1 MMQSPAKILLR
12 YISVLMIF
20 VSINQNIAKADA
32 ITDIVQVISTL
43 TCETEGIGNLLTGP
57 FTHTCIQEAFSTMVV
72 GSLVS
77 PGIYPAMM
85 LRLRI
90 DDDNVKPGNC
100 LRRNRADPARP
111 SLTFGMCSNLRLV
124 AYRAQMIAQFTASL
138 GSGAPSLDSLASMVD
153 SANYT
158 EVFRDKHD
166 GDSGWFYDV
175 PLGPGISVFPW
186 QVMVHGDRICVEI
199 MSLSGWMSVG
209 CKYIAEPYPRSIYGS
224 FFNNESYSGTDVYI
238 PPEMAEYLSCA
249 TSGGCAYRAAAASH
263 AAISISATI
272 MQCVSEMLTKLLI
285 SQQVCNINSVNATHN
300 INRVDSA
307 FYQFQVNMHRTVMAL
322 LTLYVMFIG
331 FKILLSGEELPKTG
345 ELIMYVMKLILVIY
359 FSVGININ
367 GGEARFDGM
376 TRWIFPLLMGASSE
390 IATWVMNATPSG
402 LCRFLPSDYPP
413 DMGNMA
419 LWDALDCKVL
429 HYIGIDVITTIS
441 QGQNSGD
448 PLGNS
453 IPPYVFLLIPA
464 IYFKQIN
471 LVILA
476 ISYPLV
482 VLSLAAYLV
491 NSFVVCMI
499 AISILGILA
508 PIYVPMSLFDQT
520 KGYFEGW
527 YTLMISFVLQ
537 PVVVIGFMTLMF
549 ALYDMGFYGTC
560 QYREME
566 MKVSDINNPREI
578 RTKKLFIID
587 DDESHYDSPADYVS
601 CQESIGYILNN
612 PLGSLASG
620 IAERSSDGTV
630 DMSST
635 EDAQKNLANYMEEY
649 GMLQGLTPV
658 MGFFVGYFSL
668 LSQLSWSM
676 IVNLMTCCLLL
687 YLMYELS
694 SQLGEFAADIAQS
707 VTLSGVISPRGLAD
721 KAMSAVSSAGK
732 SMKKAGDSGG
742 SDGAKAPS
750 RPTSGSSGSGAGG
763 GAGGGGLSPNRGDG
777 GATPQVEGGFSG
789 SDSSSGG
796 ESADATP
803 QVEGG
808 SSSGDGASDDSSTMN
823 AGGSSG
829 GGAGGGGGDG
839 DGDGGA
845 GGGAGGGGLSPNR
858 GDGGA
863 TPQVEGG
870 SSSSDGASGDSSTMN
885 AGGSSGGDSGGGEGS
900 GGGLSPKGGDGGTDP
915 QDESSDANSTTDH
928 QQDRAGTASSVSLDE
943 AGDGDE
949 GDKSLSERSRDK
961 DV

>member
-1 MMQSPAKILLR
+1 
-12 YISVLMIF
+12 
-20 VSINQNIAKADA
+20 
-32 ITDIVQVISTL
+32 
-43 TCETEGIGNLLTGP
+43 
-57 FTHTCIQEAFSTMVV
+57 
-72 GSLVS
+72 
-77 PGIYPAMM
+77 
-85 LRLRI
+85 
-90 DDDNVKPGNC
+90 
-100 LRRNRADPARP
+100 
-111 SLTFGMCSNLRLV
+111 
-124 AYRAQMIAQFTASL
+124 
-138 GSGAPSLDSLASMVD
+138 
-153 SANYT
+153 
-158 EVFRDKHD
+158 
-166 GDSGWFYDV
+166 
-175 PLGPGISVFPW
+175 
-186 QVMVHGDRICVEI
+186 
-199 MSLSGWMSVG
+199 
-209 CKYIAEPYPRSIYGS
+209 
-224 FFNNESYSGTDVYI
+224 
-238 PPEMAEYLSCA
+238 
-249 TSGGCAYRAAAASH
+249 
-263 AAISISATI
+263 
-272 MQCVSEMLTKLLI
+272 
-285 SQQVCNINSVNATHN
+285 
-300 INRVDSA
+300 
-307 FYQFQVNMHRTVMAL
+307 
-322 LTLYVMFIG
+322 
-331 FKILLSGEELPKTG
+331 
-345 ELIMYVMKLILVIY
+345 
-359 FSVGININ
+359 
-367 GGEARFDGM
+367 
-376 TRWIFPLLMGASSE
+376 
-390 IATWVMNATPSG
+390 
-402 LCRFLPSDYPP
+402 
-413 DMGNMA
+413 
-419 LWDALDCKVL
+419 
-429 HYIGIDVITTIS
+429 
-441 QGQNSGD
+441 
-448 PLGNS
+448 
-453 IPPYVFLLIPA
+453 VFLLIPA

-721 KAMSAVSSAGK
+721 NAMSAVSSAGK

-829 GGAGGGGGDG
+829 GGAGGG

-845 GGGAGGGGLSPNR
+845 GGGGLSPNRGDGGATPQVEGGSSSSDGASGDSSTMNAGGSSGGGAGGGDGGSGGLSPNR